1 MTRTSY
7 ASLCHRGRSQQSKE
21 ARIDPSHLLSR
32 SICFAP
38 IFIFASFL
46 GSCTTYDSVGQPAGQ
61 PEDAYTLILT
71 IVDGVEL
78 CNDVWSKPD
87 YYATA
92 LRRDPLIEK
101 ELAAIRLEREQ
112 LSDKIRGINAI
123 VKPLEQR
130 RHNIK
135 PLSIKLQSELA
146 SLREKANALTQA
158 YEQHGTDQSSDTKRE
173 LEVELD
179 EISDA
184 IKRMEQRSPLN
195 REEIL
200 LLNKKRLELAPLVQR
215 RSGLDS
221 RQDEL
226 LPLVVMR
233 TPNSLRVYPNDSLR
247 LRLME
252 QDVRSNDICAT
263 WELVLDEK
271 IINLGGKSLFKSGNQ
286 ILRLSVEPAHL

>member
-1 MTRTSY
+1 MVCSP
-7 ASLCHRGRSQQSKE
+7 QSKM
-21 ARIDPSHLLSR
+21 ARIDQNHLLSR
-32 SICFAP
+32 LICFAP
-38 IFIFASFL
+38 IFIFASFV

-61 PEDAYTLILT
+61 PEDAYTLTLT

-78 CNDVWSKPD
+78 CSDVWSKPD

-112 LSDKIRGINAI
+112 LSDKIRAINAVI
-123 VKPLEQR
+123 KPLEQR
-130 RHNIK
+130 RHNIE
-135 PLSIKLQSELA
+135 PLSIKSLSELS
-146 SLREKANALTQA
+146 SLREKAHVLTQT
-158 YEQHGTDQSSDTKRE
+158 YEQGGTDQSSDTKRE

-179 EISDA
+179 EITAS
-184 IKRMEQRSPLN
+184 IKRMEKRAPLN

-200 LLNKKRLELAPLVQR
+200 LLNEKRLELAPLVQR
-215 RSGLDS
+215 RSQLNA

-233 TPNSLRVYPNDSLR
+233 TPHSLRVYPNDSLR

-252 QDVRSNDICAT
+252 QDVRNNDICAT

-286 ILRLSVEPAHL
+286 ILRLSVEPAYL